1 MQERRK
7 ERHFNENKKCPK
19 EKSRLYLPAVNVATL
34 SQPYFQMFNV
44 KKKQKKCFLLIF
56 VYYFCSYFSSLINVI
71 SPFEKIYIGLLMFL
85 CFFFSFYFE
94 MRLGRIMNI

>member
-7 ERHFNENKKCPK
+7 ERHFNENKKCRK

-44 KKKQKKCFLLIF
+44 KKNKKNAFYSYLFITFVHIF
-56 VYYFCSYFSSLINVI
+56 HL
-71 SPFEKIYIGLLMFL
+71 
-85 CFFFSFYFE
+85 
-94 MRLGRIMNI
+94 